1 MYLYTMNNM
10 YERSSVEEDG
20 FSEVLLLQIME
31 QCRKV
36 VETVTEWI
44 ARGVA
49 TGPVISRPEVQE
61 LPRMTT
67 RPENMRKN
75 RTGRPALD
83 RRTALD
89 KEGKV

>member
-1 MYLYTMNNM
+1 MNNM

-20 FSEVLLLQIME
+20 LSEVLLLQIME
-31 QCRKV
+31 QFRNV
-36 VETVTEWI
+36 VETVMEWI

-49 TGPVISRPEVQE
+49 TGPVTSRPEVQE

-75 RTGRPALD
+75 RTGRPVFD
-83 RRTALD
+83 RRMALD

>member
-1 MYLYTMNNM
+1 MNNM

-31 QCRKV
+31 QFRNV

-49 TGPVISRPEVQE
+49 TGPVTSRPEAQE
-61 LPRMTT
+61 LPRMKT
-67 RPENMRKN
+67 RPENMKEN
-75 RTGRPALD
+75 RTGRPVFD
-83 RRTALD
+83 RRTARD
-89 KEGKV
+89 QEGKVRHEI